1 MMLPRR
7 RHLLV
12 WAGLVAVPACGAAR
26 YAWIPGVMR
35 GVTWTCAD
43 PSSDLAQQLR
53 TWTIGY
59 VAPQSP
65 KADRAR
71 VVMHLPRI
79 TADSV
84 RAVTDPDVCRRAGL
98 TYAREN
104 QQHLAPGTYQTL
116 VISAGDHYLV
126 RSVTA
131 PEPAGEWNLMLVL
144 DARFRASI
152 ALLGF

>member
-43 PSSDLAQQLR
+43 PSSNLAQQLR
-53 TWTIGY
+53 TWTIGC
-59 VAPQSP
+59 VVPQHAAPS
-65 KADRAR
+65 
-71 VVMHLPRI
+71 
-79 TADSV
+79 
-84 RAVTDPDVCRRAGL
+84 
-98 TYAREN
+98 
-104 QQHLAPGTYQTL
+104 TYQTL
-116 VISAGDHYLV
+116 VASAGDHYLV